1 MIDSRNMNCD
11 EFADLMYD
19 IRDGKIKFEDVIWS
33 DLNDM
38 SNNSSK
44 KHHHESKF
52 RKGDII
58 TLNNDY
64 FVVVDNVDNNNVY
77 FITKVDSYISYEM
90 NNTNYSISDSGWETL
105 SDDIDII
112 GHIIMNQEG
121 HECVYY
127 KKGLRSFMQSTTHRR
142 AL

>member
-19 IRDGKIKFEDVIWS
+19 IRDGKVKFEDVIWS

-38 SNNSSK
+38 NNNNCK
-44 KHHHESKF
+44 KPHREAKF

-64 FVVVDNVDNNNVY
+64 FVIVNKVDDDDVY
-77 FITKVDSYISYEM
+77 FIAKVDSYISHETG
-90 NNTNYSISDSGWETL
+90 NTNYSISDSGWETL
-105 SDDIDII
+105 SDDVEIM
-112 GHIIMNQEG
+112 GHITM
-121 HECVYY
+121 
-127 KKGLRSFMQSTTHRR
+127 K
-142 AL
+142 